1 MWWCLPRRGCV
12 GVTGAAL
19 LGSNL
24 TNEMKWWCQAQGYG
38 RKERSFLYHVLLL
51 LLPTPAGEI
60 NIHIFFLSLC
70 HPEDYALCTNN
81 NCDLFAAA
89 SDETTE
95 MGALLSNLR
104 CSSGR
109 FECEAVVS
117 TNRRGNWVRWW
128 DTMSNTA
135 DRLITGEH
143 GWSTRGVYMYLHIQS
158 ATDAATCLV
167 NTRAVLNLVFII
179 SVLHMRFVIKSCT
192 QEDVWSP
199 RQVQLL
205 DW

>member
-1 MWWCLPRRGCV
+1 MMVPGT
-12 GVTGAAL
+12 GVWKKREKL
-19 LGSNL
+19 SLS
-24 TNEMKWWCQAQGYG
+24 CPP
-38 RKERSFLYHVLLL
+38 S
-51 LLPTPAGEI
+51 LPTPADEI

-117 TNRRGNWVRWW
+117 TNRRGNWVR
-128 DTMSNTA
+128 
-135 DRLITGEH
+135 
-143 GWSTRGVYMYLHIQS
+143 
-158 ATDAATCLV
+158 
-167 NTRAVLNLVFII
+167 
-179 SVLHMRFVIKSCT
+179 
-192 QEDVWSP
+192 
-199 RQVQLL
+199 
-205 DW
+205 